1 MKEGCTKCPFKS
13 ENFSFKNVILVLLTL
28 QVIWNLFKDSGR
40 DMNIEDLLVK
50 GFGNSGAVPPML
62 GNLAPMLGNL
72 APMVGNLAPMLGN
85 MSPIIDELSPILNEI
100 KTPPVPKVPC
110 GGSWMLTKVLLIML
124 FFYLVYFIKT
134 IIEKISVGMELNV
147 NTGTPYMDCPLYG
160 CPLGFGGGNL
170 FEESNMRCKK
180 KCDIQ
185 KQQSD
190 EKNREL

>member
-1 MKEGCTKCPFKS
+1 MKEGCKKCPFKFD
-13 ENFSFKNVILVLLTL
+13 NFSFKNVIIVLLTI
-28 QVIWNLFKDSGR
+28 QAIWNLFKESGR

-50 GFGNSGAVPPML
+50 GLGNSSSVPHMLSNMSPML
-62 GNLAPMLGNL
+62 GNLSPMLGNL
-72 APMVGNLAPMLGN
+72 SPMLGN
-85 MSPIIDELSPILNEI
+85 LSPIIDELSPILNEI

-110 GGSWMLTKVLLIML
+110 SGSWMLTKVLLIML

-147 NTGTPYMDCPLYG
+147 NTGTPYMDCPLSG